1 MRESKFRVY
10 LDRRYENQDTAAMY
24 VRDMRAAERR
34 LGSDI
39 EAYLAEDPARPLPNH
54 CKSADR
60 VAANRYREFLRD
72 HEINKEED
80 VVGDGATLREADRFS
95 LEADLQ
101 CALRSNLAQLA
112 PDLTVADDG
121 SERTIATGRI
131 DVLARDSGGAWWVIE
146 LKAGT
151 ASDRAVSQLA
161 AYMGALAEEEDG
173 DIHGLLGAHDFTGK
187 AVYAARVIPGI
198 RLKRYGFSFAFED
211 ND

>member
-1 MRESKFRVY
+1 MRESKFKAY
-10 LDRRYENQDTAAMY
+10 LDQRYPNPDTAEQY

-39 EAYLAEDPARPLPNH
+39 EAYLAEDTSRPLPGH

-72 HEINKEED
+72 HEINEEED
-80 VVGDGATLREADRFS
+80 IVGDGATLRKADRFS

-101 CALRSNLAQLA
+101 RALRSNLAQLA

-121 SERTIATGRI
+121 TERTIASGRI
-131 DVLARDSGGAWWVIE
+131 DILARDSGGALWVIE

-151 ASDRAVSQLA
+151 ANDRAVSQLA

-173 DIHGLLGAHDFTGK
+173 DIHGLLVAHGFTGK
-187 AVYAARVIPGI
+187 AIYAARVIPGI
-198 RLKRYGFSFAFED
+198 KLKCYGFSFTFED
-211 ND
+211 NA